1 MVLPVCSNGITDMFE
16 NNPWNFTEYS
26 QNCHKQY
33 GIYSE
38 LEKAIMMFG
47 GRDITTATNIIFSN
61 GLRDPWSA
69 GGVLQS
75 LSESLIAI
83 QIPNAC
89 HHEDLRQSGPNDPPE
104 LKEAR
109 NQEISII
116 KTWINDYYN
125 KINYYPLN
133 LNFKNLSFNVNNHFD

>member
-1 MVLPVCSNGITDMFE
+1 MVLPVCSNGVTDMFE
-16 NNPWNFTEYS
+16 NNPWNFTKYS
-26 QNCHKQY
+26 QNCYKQY
-33 GIYSE
+33 GVYSE
-38 LEKAIMMFG
+38 YEKAIMMFG

-89 HHEDLRQSGPNDPPE
+89 LHEDLRPTGPNDPPE
-104 LKEAR
+104 LTAAR

-116 KTWINDYYN
+116 KGWINEYYR
-125 KINYYPLN
+125 KINYYPLGWKIT
-133 LNFKNLSFNVNNHFD
+133 LNSN